1 LSDVVSVRVV
11 SVHESVDDPQA
22 RRPFPGGDKG
32 ARGSGQDIYDP
43 PGGHENEGS
52 SRKQRQRE
60 KQDTSHDDSEHSSR
74 PRGDPKKRGSGH
86 HNSNSAEAKR
96 SSCLMF
102 GQPLLNGCTVR
113 YVRGRFFSRP
123 ESGCSPGTALAALQ
137 SENRPPCSRHVVRR
151 SVGVRPRLGRGL
163 FECHRC
169 GIWTYGGEFTWGA
182 RTSLKP
188 CLAKS

>member
-1 LSDVVSVRVV
+1 MFATSVKRARERALSRGTYSGIKCESDVAVCLSDVISVRVV

-43 PGGHENEGS
+43 PGDHENEGS

-113 YVRGRFFSRP
+113 YVKEGFFSARSRGVPP
-123 ESGCSPGTALAALQ
+123 ERHWLLYSLKTGHLAA
-137 SENRPPCSRHVVRR
+137 
-151 SVGVRPRLGRGL
+151 G
-163 FECHRC
+163 
-169 GIWTYGGEFTWGA
+169 T
-182 RTSLKP
+182 
-188 CLAKS
+188 